1 MRSEYVS
8 VLIWPIEKG
17 TNRMQIRQEEPEDES
32 TEPTVRR
39 LGEPGSVV
47 NLHLKYIDKL
57 PATPMS

>member
-1 MRSEYVS
+1 
-8 VLIWPIEKG
+8 
-17 TNRMQIRQEEPEDES
+17 MQIRQEEPEDES